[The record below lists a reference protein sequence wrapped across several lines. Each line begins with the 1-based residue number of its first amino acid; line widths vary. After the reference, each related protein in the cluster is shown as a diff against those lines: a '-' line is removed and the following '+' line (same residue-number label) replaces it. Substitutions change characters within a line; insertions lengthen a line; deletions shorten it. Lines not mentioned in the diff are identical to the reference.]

1 MVCKVNSSY
10 DYIVI
15 ILYVIYNIILQS
27 FQVAQW
33 IKNLPVGDTA
43 DAV

>member
-27 FQVAQW
+27 FQAAQW
-33 IKNLPVGDTA
+33 VTNLPVGDTA
-43 DAV
+43 DAG

>member
-27 FQVAQW
+27 FQAAQW
-33 IKNLPVGDTA
+33 VKNLPVGDTA
-43 DAV
+43 DAG